1 MPDVPP
7 VPVRPQPPVRTGNGG
22 DDHAAQEQAGLGQGG
37 ADLRPPAQLAGGL
50 IGGLVNEWT
59 G

>member
-1 MPDVPP
+1 
-7 VPVRPQPPVRTGNGG
+7 VRTGNGG